1 MAQFS
6 FITSMYNN
14 TCCSHCTCTKYI
26 ICTWLIILSQVLA
39 QPLYLHE
46 QDYTVTWQAELA
58 DFSLQPPVD
67 GCLYERV
74 FGNLPYITNHN
85 VEHGLDRMMVMLRI
99 FFFFFF
105 WGGGMG
111 WDGRRKV
118 DEGGKSHSH
127 GKSSQQASQIPWCP
141 ASRPKWPTRHV
152 YSSPPPSADAALSG
166 PDGKRWQ
173 FAEEVNFSDSQNLIV
188 PG

>member
-67 GCLYERV
+67 ECLYERV

-99 FFFFFF
+99 FFFFFSEGEE
-105 WGGGMG
+105 WDGMGGG
-111 WDGRRKV
+111 RSTKAA
-118 DEGGKSHSH
+118 SHIVT
-127 GKSSQQASQIPWCP
+127 ASQVNRLPKYLGALPAGPNDRHGMFIP
-141 ASRPKWPTRHV
+141 RRLLQLTQL
-152 YSSPPPSADAALSG
+152 SPGLMGSG
-166 PDGKRWQ
+166 GSLRRR
-173 FAEEVNFSDSQNLIV
+173 LISV
-188 PG
+188 TVKT